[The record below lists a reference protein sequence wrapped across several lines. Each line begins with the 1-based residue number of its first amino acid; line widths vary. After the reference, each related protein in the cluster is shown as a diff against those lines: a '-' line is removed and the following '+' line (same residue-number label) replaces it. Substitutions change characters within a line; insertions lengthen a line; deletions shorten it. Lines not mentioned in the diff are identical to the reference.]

1 MDRLIYNSLSALKGA
16 AAKQAATANNL
27 ANAATPGFKADLSEA
42 QALWLRGQS
51 LDSRAAMSQE
61 VVSADM
67 QAGVV
72 VATGRPLDV
81 AIANDALFAVQ
92 APDGEEAYT
101 RRGDFQLSDSGLLT
115 TGDGRPVLGTQGPIT
130 LPPADSV
137 SIDAQGRISIVPA
150 GGDPTQ
156 PQEVERL
163 KLVSPAGVGATK
175 GLDGFFRATN
185 GAALPTD
192 PDARVRTGQL
202 ESSNVS
208 STQALVD
215 MIEASRAWDVQLKLL
230 GDVRDLDTS
239 TAQLMNLNQ

>member
-67 QAGVV
+67 RAGVV
-72 VATGRPLDV
+72 VSTGRPLDV
-81 AIANDALFAVQ
+81 AVANDALFAVQ

-115 TGDGRPVLGTQGPIT
+115 TGDGRPVLGQQGPIT
-130 LPPADSV
+130 LPPADSI
-137 SIDAQGRISIVPA
+137 SIDTQGRISIVPA
-150 GGDPTQ
+150 GGDPAQ

-163 KLVSPAGVGATK
+163 KLVSSAGVGATK
-175 GLDGFFRATN
+175 GLDGLFRASN
-185 GAALPTD
+185 GGALPTD

-208 STQALVD
+208 STEALVD

>member
-27 ANAATPGFKADLSEA
+27 ANASTPGFKSDLSEA
-42 QALWLRGQS
+42 QALWLKGQS

-61 VVSADM
+61 VLSADLR
-67 QAGVV
+67 AGVV
-72 VATGRPLDV
+72 VSTGRALDV
-81 AIANDALFAVQ
+81 AIENDALFAVQ
-92 APDGEEAYT
+92 SPAGDEAYT
-101 RRGDFQLSDSGLLT
+101 RRGDFQMSDSGLLT
-115 TGDGRPVLGTQGPIT
+115 TGDGRPVLGQQGPIT

-137 SIDAQGRISIVPA
+137 SIDNQGRVSIIPA

-156 PQEVERL
+156 PQEVGQL
-163 KLVSPAGVGATK
+163 KLVSPAGIGATK
-175 GLDGFFRATN
+175 GLDSLFRASN
-185 GAALPTD
+185 GDALPAD
-192 PDARVRTGQL
+192 PDARVRTGHL

-215 MIEASRAWDVQLKLL
+215 MIEASRSWDVQLKLL

-239 TAQLMNLNQ
+239 TSQLMNLNQ

>member
-61 VVSADM
+61 VVSANM

-72 VATGRPLDV
+72 VSTGRPLDV

-115 TGDGRPVLGTQGPIT
+115 TGDGRPVLGQQGPIT

-137 SIDAQGRISIVPA
+137 SIDTQGRISIVPA

-175 GLDGFFRATN
+175 GLDGLFRASN
-185 GAALPTD
+185 GGVLPTD

-208 STQALVD
+208 STEALVD